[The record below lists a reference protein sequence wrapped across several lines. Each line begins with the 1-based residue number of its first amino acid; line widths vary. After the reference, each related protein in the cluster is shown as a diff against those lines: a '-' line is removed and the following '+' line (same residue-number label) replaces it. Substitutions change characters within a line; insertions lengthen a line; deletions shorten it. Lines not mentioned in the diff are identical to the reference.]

1 MPIRRRCLPRW
12 FPGRGRS
19 RKQPNPNQC
28 NTHWIERDHVR
39 SVLSFVILAALL
51 TLIVIGGRKTW
62 IGIPGPSGIRG
73 NLASGG
79 VLIAYPLAAALD
91 FETKGEVLR

>member
-1 MPIRRRCLPRW
+1 M
-12 FPGRGRS
+12 RS
-19 RKQPNPNQC
+19 
-28 NTHWIERDHVR
+28 I
-39 SVLSFVILAALL
+39 LSFVILAALL

-62 IGIPGPSGIRG
+62 IGVPGPFGFRG
-73 NLASGG
+73 GPASGR